1 MKNILLLFAIAGTLF
16 ACDKDDDNEE
26 LTSLEVLQQAIAATD
41 QEAVTNQIGGVWM
54 RINQYGIE
62 ESRMTITKDR
72 YITEINIDRLYPDTL
87 TNIKPNWA
95 KINDTY
101 QLIQV
106 KDSVFQPIGFYLEK
120 DDNGDDLLFS
130 KAGPVIVGFSVTMPG
145 SEILRA
151 LQELSIYRP
160 YHYQYTKVK

>member
-1 MKNILLLFAIAGTLF
+1 MKKILLLLAITGALF
-16 ACDKDDDNEE
+16 ACNKDDEEEE
-26 LTSLEVLQQAIAATD
+26 LTSLEVLQQVITATD
-41 QEAVTNQIGGVWM
+41 QEAVTKQIGGVWI
-54 RINQYGIE
+54 RINQYGRE
-62 ESRMTITKDR
+62 ESRTTITKDR

-106 KDSVFQPIGFYLEK
+106 KDSIFQPIGFYLGK

-130 KAGPVIVGFSVTMPG
+130 EAGPVIDGYFVMSG
-145 SEILRA
+145 SEMLRV

-160 YHYQYTKVK
+160 YHYQSTKVK

>member
-1 MKNILLLFAIAGTLF
+1 MQKVYSILINSCDLLS
-16 ACDKDDDNEE
+16 K
-26 LTSLEVLQQAIAATD
+26 SYLQQLRR
-41 QEAVTNQIGGVWM
+41 QIKKEV
-54 RINQYGIE
+54 NIE
-62 ESRMTITKDR
+62 HQ
-72 YITEINIDRLYPDTL
+72 YPDTL

-130 KAGPVIVGFSVTMPG
+130 KAGPVLVGYFVMSG
-145 SEILRA
+145 SEMLRV
-151 LQELSIYRP
+151 LQELSDRRP
-160 YHYQYTKVK
+160 YHTKHIKVK

>member
-1 MKNILLLFAIAGTLF
+1 MKKILLLLAITGALF
-16 ACDKDDDNEE
+16 ACNKDDEEEE
-26 LTSLEVLQQAIAATD
+26 LTSLEVLQQVITATD
-41 QEAVTNQIGGVWM
+41 QEAVTKQIGGVWI
-54 RINQYGIE
+54 RINQYGRE
-62 ESRMTITKDR
+62 ESRTTITKDR

-130 KAGPVIVGFSVTMPG
+130 EAGPVIDGYFVMSG
-145 SEILRA
+145 SEMLRV

-160 YHYQYTKVK
+160 YHYQSTKVK

>member
-1 MKNILLLFAIAGTLF
+1 MKKILLLLAITGALF
-16 ACDKDDDNEE
+16 ACNKDDEEEE
-26 LTSLEVLQQAIAATD
+26 LTSLEVLQQVITATD
-41 QEAVTNQIGGVWM
+41 QEAVTKQIGGVWI
-54 RINQYGIE
+54 RINQYGRE
-62 ESRMTITKDR
+62 ESRTTITKDR

-106 KDSVFQPIGFYLEK
+106 KDSIFQPIGFYLEK

-130 KAGPVIVGFSVTMPG
+130 EAGPVYFGFSSSMPG
-145 SEILRA
+145 AEILRV

-160 YHYQYTKVK
+160 YHYQYTKIK

>member
-1 MKNILLLFAIAGTLF
+1 MKKLLLLLAITGTLF
-16 ACDKDDDNEE
+16 ACSKDDDNEE

-120 DDNGDDLLFS
+120 DDNNQLYS
-130 KAGPVIVGFSVTMPG
+130 EAGPVCEGLSKMPG
-145 SEILRA
+145 SEVIRV
-151 LQELSIYRP
+151 LQELSTYRP
-160 YHYQYTKVK
+160 YHTKYTKVK

>member
-1 MKNILLLFAIAGTLF
+1 MKKLLLLLAIAGVLF

-130 KAGPVIVGFSVTMPG
+130 KAGAEYVGYFVMSG
-145 SEILRA
+145 SEMLRV